1 MNSDIERLYRE
12 VMKDH
17 YTNPRNKGLMGY
29 KESSHKFNPS
39 CGDDIT
45 IEANIENGVL
55 KNVRHSGQG
64 CLICCSSASVM
75 CEVLEGKTI
84 EEASE
89 LIRVFFEMLMGS
101 LSDADL
107 TKYED
112 ALEEAFVYQGV
123 SKYPARIKC
132 AALPW
137 KALEEVV
144 LNHK

>member
-17 YTNPRNKGLMGY
+17 YTNPRNKGLVGY
-29 KESSHKFNPS
+29 RESSHKFNPS

-45 IEANIENGVL
+45 IEADIVNGRL
-55 KNVRHSGQG
+55 KDVRHDGKG

-75 CEVLEGKTI
+75 CQVLENKTL
-84 EEASE
+84 EEANE
-89 LIRVFFEMLMGS
+89 LIKNFFKMLMGEENIP
-101 LSDADL
+101 DDV
-107 TKYED
+107 EE

-137 KALEEVV
+137 KALEEVI
-144 LNHK
+144 LNHHE

>member
-1 MNSDIERLYRE
+1 MNSDIERIYRE

-17 YTNPRNKGLMGY
+17 YTNPRNKGLKGY
-29 KESSHKFNPS
+29 SENSHKFNPS

-45 IEANIENGVL
+45 IEADIENGIL
-55 KNVRHSGQG
+55 KNVRHDGKG

-75 CEVLEGKTI
+75 CEILEGKNI
-84 EEASE
+84 EEANN
-89 LIRVFFEMLMGS
+89 LIQTFFKMLMGEENI
-101 LSDADL
+101 DEE
-107 TKYED
+107 TIE

-137 KALEEVV
+137 KALEEV
-144 LNHK
+144 LINHEQK

>member
-17 YTNPRNKGLMGY
+17 YTNPRNKGLAGY

-45 IEANIENGVL
+45 IEADIVNGRL
-55 KNVRHSGQG
+55 KDVRHDGKG

-75 CEVLEGKTI
+75 CQVLENKTL
-84 EEASE
+84 EEANE
-89 LIRVFFEMLMGS
+89 LIKNFFKMLMGEENIP
-101 LSDADL
+101 DDV
-107 TKYED
+107 EE

-132 AALPW
+132 SALPW
-137 KALEEVV
+137 KALEEVI
-144 LNHK
+144 LNHHE

>member
-17 YTNPRNKGLMGY
+17 YTNPRNKGLAGY

-45 IEANIENGVL
+45 IEADIVNGRL
-55 KNVRHSGQG
+55 KDVRHDGKG

-75 CEVLEGKTI
+75 CQVLENKTL
-84 EEASE
+84 EEANE
-89 LIRVFFEMLMGS
+89 LIKNFFKMLMGEENIP
-101 LSDADL
+101 DDV
-107 TKYED
+107 EE

-137 KALEEVV
+137 KALEEVI
-144 LNHK
+144 LNHHE

>member
-17 YTNPRNKGLMGY
+17 YSNPRNKGLKGY

-45 IEANIENGVL
+45 IEADIENGKL
-55 KNVRHSGQG
+55 KNVCHDGKG

-84 EEASE
+84 EEANK
-89 LIRVFFEMLMGS
+89 LIQTFFQMLMGENV
-101 LSDADL
+101 SD
-107 TKYED
+107 EVIEE
-112 ALEEAFVYQGV
+112 LEEAFVYQGV

-137 KALEEVV
+137 KALEEVI
-144 LNHK
+144 LKHNEQ

>member
-17 YTNPRNKGLMGY
+17 YSNPRNKGLKGY

-45 IEANIENGVL
+45 IEATIENGVL
-55 KNVRHSGQG
+55 KNVCHDGKG

-75 CEVLEGKTI
+75 CEVLEGKTV
-84 EEASE
+84 EEANE
-89 LIRVFFEMLMGS
+89 LIQTFFKMLMGE
-101 LSDADL
+101 ADIPEE
-107 TKYED
+107 TIE

-137 KALEEVV
+137 KALEEVI
-144 LNHK
+144 LNHHE

>member
-17 YTNPRNKGLMGY
+17 YSNPRNKGLKGY
-29 KESSHKFNPS
+29 KESSHKYNPS

-45 IEANIENGVL
+45 IEADLENGIL
-55 KNVRHSGQG
+55 KNVCHDGKG

-84 EEASE
+84 DEANE
-89 LIRVFFEMLMGS
+89 LIQTFFQMLMGEEN
-101 LSDADL
+101 LKD
-107 TKYED
+107 ENIE

-137 KALEEVV
+137 KALEEVL
-144 LNHK
+144 LNHHEQ

>member
-17 YTNPRNKGLMGY
+17 YTNPRNKGLNGY

-45 IEANIENGVL
+45 IEADIVNGRL
-55 KNVRHSGQG
+55 KDVRHDGKG

-75 CEVLEGKTI
+75 CQVLEGKTI
-84 EEASE
+84 EEANE
-89 LIRVFFEMLMGS
+89 LIQNLFKMLIGEENIP
-101 LSDADL
+101 D
-107 TKYED
+107 EIVD

-137 KALEEVV
+137 KALEEVI
-144 LNHK
+144 LNHHE

>member
-17 YTNPRNKGLMGY
+17 YTNPRNKGLQGY
-29 KESSHKFNPS
+29 SESSHKFNPS

-45 IEANIENGVL
+45 IEANIENGIL
-55 KNVRHSGQG
+55 RNVCHDGKG

-75 CEVLEGKTI
+75 CELLEGKKI
-84 EEASE
+84 EEANE
-89 LIRVFFEMLMGS
+89 LIKSFFEMLMG
-101 LSDADL
+101 DNCDH
-107 TKYED
+107 E
-112 ALEEAFVYQGV
+112 ALEEALIYQGV

-144 LNHK
+144 LNHNDGK